1 MSGQRWARR
10 DFLRWSSTA
19 VMVGAGLT
27 ACSRVHLEDEP
38 SGGTLL
44 DRLRDAGEVRIGFAN
59 EAPYSFINDDAE
71 ITGEAAE
78 LAKVI
83 FKNLG
88 VPEVT
93 PIPSEFGSLIP
104 GLKVGLFDVIGA
116 GMFVTPVRCA
126 EVLFTNPDYEAK
138 TSFLVPKGNPQNLHT
153 YADVI
158 ANTDVRLGTMI
169 GAAEQID
176 AIDSGVEEGRMTS
189 YPDAL
194 SGMEAVEA
202 GRVDAFSL
210 TRISLNDV
218 LGKNP
223 GAPLELTEAFVPE
236 IDGTPRRTGGAFA
249 FLKDQRNIVDAFN
262 GELAKLK
269 DSGELLEIVRPFGFS
284 EAEMTDLT
292 AAELCRAPAA

>member
-10 DFLRWSSTA
+10 DFLRWTGTVA
-19 VMVGAGLT
+19 MVGAGLT

-38 SGGTLL
+38 NGGTLL
-44 DRLRDAGEVRIGFAN
+44 DRLRDAGKVRIGFAN
-59 EAPYSFINDDAE
+59 EAPYSFINSDAE

-78 LAKVI
+78 LATAI
-83 FKNLG
+83 FRRLG

-126 EVLFTNPDYEAK
+126 EVLFTDPDYEAK
-138 TSFLVPKGNPQNLHT
+138 TAFLVPKGNPKNLRT
-153 YADVI
+153 YADVVKS
-158 ANTDVRLGTMI
+158 ADVRLGTMI
-169 GAAEQID
+169 GAAEQTD
-176 AIDSGVEEGRMTS
+176 ALDSGVDEGRMTS

-194 SGMEAVEA
+194 SGLEAVEA
-202 GRVDAFSL
+202 ERVDAFAL

-223 GAPLELTEAFVPE
+223 GAPLDLTDAFAPE
-236 IDGTPRRTGGAFA
+236 IDGRPRRTGGAFA
-249 FLKDQRNIVDAFN
+249 FLKDQQNIVDAFN
-262 GELAKLK
+262 KELYQLK
-269 DSGELLEIVRPFGFS
+269 DSGDLLKIVRPFGFS